1 METYICIPSYAR
13 AEILR
18 DKTLTTLKGLSNIIV
33 FVANEEERVKYVSVI
48 PRTMYTQI
56 VVGLPGLVEQR
67 HFIQEWCPVDCNIM
81 MIDDDI
87 EGFESLREI
96 NVGDLIK
103 YGFERMASC
112 NCKMWGVSPSANRF
126 FLKDTESLNLK
137 YIIGCFYGIRNVRPI
152 IELAYG
158 DNQEDKER
166 TLRTWVRDGRFMR
179 LNWIA
184 PKTKYYA
191 VGGMLASNP
200 NRKKDTERFTGLLV
214 TEFPQF
220 VKQIAKKDTFDLRFK
235 RVSQPTP

>member
-1 METYICIPSYAR
+1 METYICIPSYKR

-18 DKTLTTLKGLSNIIV
+18 DKTLKTLEGLSNITV
-33 FVANEEERVKYVSVI
+33 FVASQEEREKYVSVI
-48 PRTMYTQI
+48 PRAMYAQI

-67 HFIQEWCPVDCNIM
+67 RFIQEWCPVDSNIM

-87 EGFESLREI
+87 EGFESLRDI
-96 NVGDLIK
+96 GVGDLIK
-103 YGFERMASC
+103 YGFERMAESG
-112 NCKMWGVSPSANRF
+112 CKMWGISPSANRF

-166 TLRTWVRDGRFMR
+166 TCRTWVRDGRIFR

-200 NRKKDTERFTGLLV
+200 NRKKDTERYTGLLV
-214 TEFPQF
+214 VEFPHL

-235 RVSQPTP
+235 RVN